1 MWTVGRIEGTKLTI
15 KKRRLCYQ
23 PEDLEA
29 FYRLLGWFSEL
40 GMGYLGPFQN

>member
-1 MWTVGRIEGTKLTI
+1 MGRIEGTKLTI
-15 KKRRLCYQ
+15 NKKRRLSYQ

-40 GMGYLGPFQN
+40 GIGYLGPVQK